1 MEEKM
6 KKKYEQPLAESVK
19 LAGLAPLASSTDGA
33 PSVEEKGDGT
43 PEIDF
48 GGKTPEEGGDAGD
61 AAAKGHSS
69 LWGD

>member
-6 KKKYEQPLAESVK
+6 KKKYEKPLTESVK
-19 LAGLAPLASSTDGA
+19 MAEAAPLASSTGDA

-43 PEIDF
+43 PGIDF

-61 AAAKGHSS
+61 AAAKGYSG
-69 LWGD
+69 LWDE